1 MGVCISR
8 YEARTQAFTARW
20 PNGRV
25 SALESRS
32 PGSNPASATGGE
44 RGGTARCGAV
54 RCGAVR
60 CGRLVQG
67 GHGAGAARERLFFMR
82 QRAAAIEAGMV
93 GPLCAGFSMMSSVLS
108 LVLLLSS
115 ATKVKMLT
123 TLWPDALDCIVT
135 RGGRSAR
142 ARRAPARAARRGR
155 AASRAASSSA
165 RSMVVLFSYSTI
177 KIRIQRI
184 QNEVKKGVEYAY
196 PLQKRGNSERIRR
209 DVSTFQPG
217 CA

>member
-1 MGVCISR
+1 MYIAIRS
-8 YEARTQAFTARW
+8 TQAFKARW
-20 PNGRV
+20 PNGRG

-44 RGGTARCGAV
+44 RGGTARCGAVRCGAV

-82 QRAAAIEAGMV
+82 QRAAAIEAGMF

-108 LVLLLSS
+108 FVLLLSS
-115 ATKVKMLT
+115 ATKMKMLT

-135 RGGRSAR
+135 RGGRPAR
-142 ARRAPARAARRGR
+142 ARRAPARAARCGRAAGR
-155 AASRAASSSA
+155 AASISA
-165 RSMVVLFSYSTI
+165 RGMVVLSW
-177 KIRIQRI
+177 
-184 QNEVKKGVEYAY
+184 
-196 PLQKRGNSERIRR
+196 P
-209 DVSTFQPG
+209 
-217 CA
+217 

>member
-1 MGVCISR
+1 MRCGAV
-8 YEARTQAFTARW
+8 
-20 PNGRV
+20 
-25 SALESRS
+25 
-32 PGSNPASATGGE
+32 
-44 RGGTARCGAV
+44 RCGAV

-108 LVLLLSS
+108 FVLLLSS

-123 TLWPDALDCIVT
+123 TLWPDALDCIVI

-165 RSMVVLFSYSTI
+165 RSMVVL
-177 KIRIQRI
+177 
-184 QNEVKKGVEYAY
+184 
-196 PLQKRGNSERIRR
+196 
-209 DVSTFQPG
+209 
-217 CA
+217 